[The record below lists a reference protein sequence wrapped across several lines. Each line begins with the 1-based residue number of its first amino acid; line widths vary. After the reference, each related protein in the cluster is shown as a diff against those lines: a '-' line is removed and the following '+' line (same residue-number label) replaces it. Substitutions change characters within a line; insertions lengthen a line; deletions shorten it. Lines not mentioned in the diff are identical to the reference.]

1 MFKVAPPWCS
11 QAGSPWLPG
20 RRCRRSSSLYESGLR
35 KVPLAASLTLRRL
48 ENTKAPARYCRSFIT
63 ISSAGP
69 PAEVLLI

>member
-1 MFKVAPPWCS
+1 M
-11 QAGSPWLPG
+11 QAVIFA
-20 RRCRRSSSLYESGLR
+20 YESGLR

>member
-1 MFKVAPPWCS
+1 MVQSSRLPVVTRQKM
-11 QAGSPWLPG
+11 QAVIFA
-20 RRCRRSSSLYESGLR
+20 YESGLR